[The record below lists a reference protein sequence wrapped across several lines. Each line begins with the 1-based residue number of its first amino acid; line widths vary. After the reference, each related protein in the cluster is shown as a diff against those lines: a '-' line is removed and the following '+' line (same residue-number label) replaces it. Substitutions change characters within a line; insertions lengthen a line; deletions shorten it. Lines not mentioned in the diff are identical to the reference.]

1 MLPFIDLKAQQKLIR
16 NKIDKRIKTVLDHGQ
31 YILGP
36 EVKELEKKLSLFTN
50 SEYVLCCSSGTDALL
65 LALLGLKLKASEGVI
80 VPAFSFASSAEV
92 MPLLGAIP
100 IFIDVESDTFN
111 LDPSKLAD
119 ALNTAS
125 KMGIKVKGI
134 MSVGLFGQP
143 ADMDPINEFAQNN
156 NLWVLDDAAQSF
168 GGIYNGNSVG
178 NLCEVTATS
187 FFPAKPLGCYGDG
200 GAIFTNNQEIYEIA
214 NSSHVHGMGKSRY
227 EYERIGMNA
236 RMSTIQ
242 AAILLEK
249 LEIFPSELIKRKVVA
264 DNYYKHLKDLNV
276 NIRFPLL
283 KSKFV
288 SSWAQY
294 TIILPDNINRSKLQ
308 EDLKSKNIPTAV
320 YYPIPLNEHKP
331 YNQYPVSKSGLKNTN
346 YLARKVLS
354 LPMHPYLNEDDIIY
368 ISKNIYEAFKNNSF
382 NFS

>member
-1 MLPFIDLKAQQKLIR
+1 MIPFIDLKAQQKLIR
-16 NKIDKRIKTVLDHGQ
+16 DKIDERIKTVLNHGQ

-36 EVKELEKKLSLFTN
+36 EVKELENKLSIYTN

-65 LALLGLKLKASEGVI
+65 LGLLGLKLKAGEGVI

-100 IFIDVESDTFN
+100 IFIDIEDDTFN

-119 ALNTAS
+119 AYETATEN
-125 KMGIKVKGI
+125 GIVVKGI

-143 ADMDPINEFAQNN
+143 ADMDPINEFAKNN

-168 GGIYNGNSVG
+168 GGKYHGNNVG

-200 GAIFTNNQEIYEIA
+200 GAIFTNDPEIYEIA

-227 EYERIGMNA
+227 EYDRIGMNA
-236 RMSTIQ
+236 RISTIQ

-249 LEIFPSELIKRKVVA
+249 LEIFPSELNKRQAVA
-264 DNYYKHLKDLNV
+264 NNYYKHLNDLNLK
-276 NIRFPLL
+276 IKLPLL
-283 KSKFV
+283 KSKFI

-294 TIILPDNINRSKLQ
+294 TIILPENINRDKLQ
-308 EDLKSKNIPTAV
+308 ESLKFNNIPTAV

-331 YNQYPVSKSGLKNTN
+331 YKNYPVSKSGLINTN
-346 YLARKVLS
+346 YLARNVLS
-354 LPMHPYLNEDDIIY
+354 LPMHPYLSEDDVIY
-368 ISKNIYEAFKNNSF
+368 ISKNIYEAFKNN
-382 NFS
+382 

>member
-1 MLPFIDLKAQQKLIR
+1 MIPFIDLKAQQKLIR
-16 NKIDKRIKTVLDHGQ
+16 EKIDERIKTVLDHGQ

-36 EVKELEKKLSLFTN
+36 EVKELERKLSIYTN

-65 LALLGLKLKASEGVI
+65 LALLGLKLKAGEGVI

-100 IFIDVESDTFN
+100 IFIDIEDDTFN
-111 LDPSKLAD
+111 IDPSKLAD
-119 ALNTAS
+119 TFNTATE
-125 KMGIKVKGI
+125 MGIIVKGI

-143 ADMDPINEFAQNN
+143 ANMDPINEFAKNN

-168 GGIYNGNSVG
+168 GGKYHGNNVG

-200 GAIFTNNQEIYEIA
+200 GAIFTNDPEIYEIA

-227 EYERIGMNA
+227 EYDRIGMNA
-236 RMSTIQ
+236 RISTIQ

-249 LEIFPSELIKRKVVA
+249 LEIFPSELNKRQAVA
-264 DNYYKHLKDLNV
+264 NNYYKHLNDLNLK
-276 NIRFPLL
+276 IKLPLL
-283 KSKFV
+283 KSKFI

-294 TIILPDNINRSKLQ
+294 TIILPENINRDKLQ
-308 EDLKSKNIPTAV
+308 ESLKFNDIPTAV

-331 YNQYPVSKSGLKNTN
+331 YKNYPVSKSGLINTN
-346 YLARKVLS
+346 YLARNVLS
-354 LPMHPYLNEDDIIY
+354 LPMHPYLSEDDIIY
-368 ISKNIYEAFKNNSF
+368 ISKNIYEAFKNN
-382 NFS
+382 

>member
-1 MLPFIDLKAQQKLIR
+1 MIPFIDLKAQQKLIR
-16 NKIDKRIKTVLDHGQ
+16 HKIDERIKTVLDHGQ

-36 EVKELEKKLSLFTN
+36 EVKELERKLSIYTN

-65 LALLGLKLKASEGVI
+65 LALLGLKLKAGEGVI

-100 IFIDVESDTFN
+100 IFIDIEDDTFN

-119 ALNTAS
+119 AFNTATE
-125 KMGIKVKGI
+125 MGIIVKGI

-143 ADMDPINEFAQNN
+143 ADMDPINEFAKNN

-168 GGIYNGNSVG
+168 GGKYHGNNVG

-200 GAIFTNNQEIYEIA
+200 GAIFTNDPEIYEIA

-227 EYERIGMNA
+227 EYDRIGMNA
-236 RMSTIQ
+236 RISTIQ

-249 LEIFPSELIKRKVVA
+249 LEIFPSELNKRQAVA
-264 DNYYKHLKDLNV
+264 NNYYKHLNDLNLK
-276 NIRFPLL
+276 IKLPLL
-283 KSKFV
+283 KSKFI

-294 TIILPDNINRSKLQ
+294 TIILPDNINRDKLQ
-308 EDLKSKNIPTAV
+308 ESLKFKDIPTAV

-331 YNQYPVSKSGLKNTN
+331 YKNYPVSKSGLINTN
-346 YLARKVLS
+346 YLARNVLS
-354 LPMHPYLNEDDIIY
+354 LPMHPYLSEDDIIY
-368 ISKNIYEAFKNNSF
+368 ISKNIYEAFKNN
-382 NFS
+382 

>member
-1 MLPFIDLKAQQKLIR
+1 MIPFIDLKAQQKLIR
-16 NKIDKRIKTVLDHGQ
+16 EKIDERIKIVLDHGQ

-36 EVKELEKKLSLFTN
+36 EVKELERKLSIYTN
-50 SEYVLCCSSGTDALL
+50 SEFVLCCSSGTDALL
-65 LALLGLKLKASEGVI
+65 LALLGLKLKAGEGVI

-100 IFIDVESDTFN
+100 IFIDIEDDTFN
-111 LDPSKLAD
+111 IDPSKLAD
-119 ALNTAS
+119 AFNTATE
-125 KMGIKVKGI
+125 MGIIVKGI

-143 ADMDPINEFAQNN
+143 ADMDPINEFAKNN

-168 GGIYNGNSVG
+168 GGKYRGNNVG

-200 GAIFTNNQEIYEIA
+200 GAIFTNDPEIYEIA

-227 EYERIGMNA
+227 EYDRIGMNA
-236 RMSTIQ
+236 RISTIQ

-249 LEIFPSELIKRKVVA
+249 LEIFPSELNKRQAVA
-264 DNYYKHLKDLNV
+264 NNYYKHLNDLNLK
-276 NIRFPLL
+276 IKLPLL
-283 KSKFV
+283 KSKFI

-294 TIILPDNINRSKLQ
+294 TIILPDNINRDKLQ
-308 EDLKSKNIPTAV
+308 ESLKFKDIPTAV

-331 YNQYPVSKSGLKNTN
+331 YKNYPVTKSGLINTN
-346 YLARKVLS
+346 YLARNVLS
-354 LPMHPYLNEDDIIY
+354 LPMHPYLSEDDIIY
-368 ISKNIYEAFKNNSF
+368 ISKNIYEAFKNN
-382 NFS
+382 

>member
-1 MLPFIDLKAQQKLIR
+1 MIPFIDLKAQQKLIR
-16 NKIDKRIKTVLDHGQ
+16 EKIDERIKIVLDHGQ

-36 EVKELEKKLSLFTN
+36 EVKELERKLSIYTN
-50 SEYVLCCSSGTDALL
+50 SEFVLCCSSGTDALL
-65 LALLGLKLKASEGVI
+65 LALLGLKLKAGEGVI

-100 IFIDVESDTFN
+100 IFIDIEDDTFN
-111 LDPSKLAD
+111 IDPSKLAD
-119 ALNTAS
+119 TFNTATE
-125 KMGIKVKGI
+125 MGIIVKGI

-143 ADMDPINEFAQNN
+143 ADMDPINEFAKNN

-168 GGIYNGNSVG
+168 GGKYHGNNVG

-200 GAIFTNNQEIYEIA
+200 GAIFTNDPEIYEIA

-227 EYERIGMNA
+227 EYDRIGMNA
-236 RMSTIQ
+236 RISTIQ

-249 LEIFPSELIKRKVVA
+249 LEIFPSELNKRQAVA
-264 DNYYKHLKDLNV
+264 NNYYKHLNDLNLK
-276 NIRFPLL
+276 IKLPLL
-283 KSKFV
+283 KSKFI

-294 TIILPDNINRSKLQ
+294 TIILPENINRDKLQ
-308 EDLKSKNIPTAV
+308 ESLKFNDIPTAV

-331 YNQYPVSKSGLKNTN
+331 YKNYPVSKSGLINTN
-346 YLARKVLS
+346 YLARNVLS
-354 LPMHPYLNEDDIIY
+354 LPMHPYLSEDDIIY
-368 ISKNIYEAFKNNSF
+368 ISKNIYEAFKNN
-382 NFS
+382 

>member
-1 MLPFIDLKAQQKLIR
+1 MIPFIDLKAQQKLIR
-16 NKIDKRIKTVLDHGQ
+16 DKIDERIKTVLDHGQ

-36 EVKELEKKLSLFTN
+36 EVKELENKLSIYTN

-65 LALLGLKLKASEGVI
+65 LALLGLKLKAGEGVI

-100 IFIDVESDTFN
+100 IFIDIEDDTFN
-111 LDPSKLAD
+111 IDPSKLAD
-119 ALNTAS
+119 TFNTATE
-125 KMGIKVKGI
+125 MGIIVKGI

-143 ADMDPINEFAQNN
+143 ADMDPINEFAKNN

-168 GGIYNGNSVG
+168 GGKYHGNNVG

-200 GAIFTNNQEIYEIA
+200 GAIFTNDPEIYEIA

-227 EYERIGMNA
+227 EYDRIGMNA
-236 RMSTIQ
+236 RISTIQ

-249 LEIFPSELIKRKVVA
+249 LEIFPSELNKRQAVA
-264 DNYYKHLKDLNV
+264 NNYYKHLNDLNLK
-276 NIRFPLL
+276 IKLPLL
-283 KSKFV
+283 KSKFI

-294 TIILPDNINRSKLQ
+294 TIILPDNINRDKLQ
-308 EDLKSKNIPTAV
+308 ESLKFKDIPTAV

-331 YNQYPVSKSGLKNTN
+331 YKNYPVSKSGLINTN
-346 YLARKVLS
+346 YLARNVLS
-354 LPMHPYLNEDDIIY
+354 LPMHPYLSEDDIIY
-368 ISKNIYEAFKNNSF
+368 ISKNIYEAFKNN
-382 NFS
+382 

>member
-1 MLPFIDLKAQQKLIR
+1 MIPFIDLKAQQKLIR
-16 NKIDKRIKTVLDHGQ
+16 DKIDERIKIVLDHGQ

-36 EVKELEKKLSLFTN
+36 EVKELERKLSIYTN
-50 SEYVLCCSSGTDALL
+50 SEFVLCCSSGTDALL
-65 LALLGLKLKASEGVI
+65 LALLGLKLKAGEGVI

-100 IFIDVESDTFN
+100 IFIDIEDDTFN

-119 ALNTAS
+119 AYNTATEL
-125 KMGIKVKGI
+125 GIIVKGI

-143 ADMDPINEFAQNN
+143 ADMDPINEFAKNN

-168 GGIYNGNSVG
+168 GGKYHGNNVG

-200 GAIFTNNQEIYEIA
+200 GAIFTNDPEIYEIA

-227 EYERIGMNA
+227 EYDRIGMNA
-236 RMSTIQ
+236 RISTIQ

-249 LEIFPSELIKRKVVA
+249 LEIFPSELNKRQAVA
-264 DNYYKHLKDLNV
+264 NNYYKHLNDLNLK
-276 NIRFPLL
+276 IKLPLL
-283 KSKFV
+283 KSKFI

-294 TIILPDNINRSKLQ
+294 TIILPDNINRDKLQ
-308 EDLKSKNIPTAV
+308 ESLKFNDIPTAV

-331 YNQYPVSKSGLKNTN
+331 YKNYPVSKSGLINTN
-346 YLARKVLS
+346 YLARNVLS
-354 LPMHPYLNEDDIIY
+354 LPMHPYLSEDDIIY
-368 ISKNIYEAFKNNSF
+368 ISKNIYEAFKNN
-382 NFS
+382 

>member
-1 MLPFIDLKAQQKLIR
+1 MIPFIDLKAQQKLIR
-16 NKIDKRIKTVLDHGQ
+16 EKIDERIKIVLDHGQ

-36 EVKELEKKLSLFTN
+36 EVKELERKLSIYTN
-50 SEYVLCCSSGTDALL
+50 SEFVLCCSSGTDALL
-65 LALLGLKLKASEGVI
+65 LALLGLKLKAGEGVI

-100 IFIDVESDTFN
+100 IFIDIEDDTFN
-111 LDPSKLAD
+111 IDPSKLAD
-119 ALNTAS
+119 TFNTATE
-125 KMGIKVKGI
+125 MGIIVKGI

-143 ADMDPINEFAQNN
+143 ADMDPINEFAKNN

-168 GGIYNGNSVG
+168 GGKYHGNNVG

-200 GAIFTNNQEIYEIA
+200 GAIFTNDPEIYEIA

-227 EYERIGMNA
+227 EYDRIGMNA
-236 RMSTIQ
+236 RISTIQ

-249 LEIFPSELIKRKVVA
+249 LEIFPSELNKRQAVA
-264 DNYYKHLKDLNV
+264 NNYYKHLNDLNLK
-276 NIRFPLL
+276 IKLPLL
-283 KSKFV
+283 KSKFI

-294 TIILPDNINRSKLQ
+294 TIILPDNINRDKLQ
-308 EDLKSKNIPTAV
+308 ESLKFKDIPTAV

-331 YNQYPVSKSGLKNTN
+331 YKGYPVSKSGLTNTN
-346 YLARKVLS
+346 YLARNVLS
-354 LPMHPYLNEDDIIY
+354 LPMHPYLSEDDIIY
-368 ISKNIYEAFKNNSF
+368 ISKNIYEAFKNN
-382 NFS
+382 

>member
-1 MLPFIDLKAQQKLIR
+1 MIPFIDLKAQQKLIR
-16 NKIDKRIKTVLDHGQ
+16 EKIDERIKTVLDHGQ

-36 EVKELEKKLSLFTN
+36 EVKELERKLSIYTN
-50 SEYVLCCSSGTDALL
+50 SEFVLCCSSGTDALL
-65 LALLGLKLKASEGVI
+65 LALLGLKLKAGEGVI

-100 IFIDVESDTFN
+100 IFIDIEDDTFN

-119 ALNTAS
+119 AYNTATEL
-125 KMGIKVKGI
+125 GIIVKGI

-143 ADMDPINEFAQNN
+143 ADMDPINEFAKNN

-168 GGIYNGNSVG
+168 GGKYHGNNVG

-200 GAIFTNNQEIYEIA
+200 GAIFTNDPEIYEIA

-227 EYERIGMNA
+227 EYDRIGMNA
-236 RMSTIQ
+236 RISTIQ

-249 LEIFPSELIKRKVVA
+249 LEIFPSELNKRQAVA
-264 DNYYKHLKDLNV
+264 NNYYKHLNDLNLK
-276 NIRFPLL
+276 IKLPLL
-283 KSKFV
+283 KSKFI

-294 TIILPDNINRSKLQ
+294 TIILPDNINRDKLQ
-308 EDLKSKNIPTAV
+308 ESLKFKDIPTAV

-331 YNQYPVSKSGLKNTN
+331 YKGYPVSKSGLTNTN
-346 YLARKVLS
+346 YLARNVLS
-354 LPMHPYLNEDDIIY
+354 LPMHPYLSEDDIIY
-368 ISKNIYEAFKNNSF
+368 ISKNIYEAFKNN
-382 NFS
+382 

>member
-1 MLPFIDLKAQQKLIR
+1 MIPFIDLKAQQKLIR
-16 NKIDKRIKTVLDHGQ
+16 HKIDERIKTVLDHGQ

-36 EVKELEKKLSLFTN
+36 EVKELERKLSIYTN
-50 SEYVLCCSSGTDALL
+50 SEFVLCCSSGTDALL
-65 LALLGLKLKASEGVI
+65 LALLGLKLKAGEGVI

-100 IFIDVESDTFN
+100 IFIDIEDDTFN
-111 LDPSKLAD
+111 IDPSKLAD
-119 ALNTAS
+119 AFNTATE
-125 KMGIKVKGI
+125 MGIIVKGI

-143 ADMDPINEFAQNN
+143 ADMDPINEFAKNN

-168 GGIYNGNSVG
+168 GGKYHGNNVG

-200 GAIFTNNQEIYEIA
+200 GAIFTNDPEIYEIA

-227 EYERIGMNA
+227 EYDRIGMNA
-236 RMSTIQ
+236 RISTIQ

-249 LEIFPSELIKRKVVA
+249 LEIFPSELNKRQAVA
-264 DNYYKHLKDLNV
+264 NNYYKHLNDLNLK
-276 NIRFPLL
+276 IKLPLL
-283 KSKFV
+283 KSKFI

-294 TIILPDNINRSKLQ
+294 TIILPDNINRDKLQ
-308 EDLKSKNIPTAV
+308 ESLKFKDIPTAV

-331 YNQYPVSKSGLKNTN
+331 YKSYPVSKSGLTNTN
-346 YLARKVLS
+346 YLARNVLS
-354 LPMHPYLNEDDIIY
+354 LPMHPYLSEDDIIY
-368 ISKNIYEAFKNNSF
+368 ISKNIYEAFKNN
-382 NFS
+382 

>member
-1 MLPFIDLKAQQKLIR
+1 MIPFIDLKAQQKLIR
-16 NKIDKRIKTVLDHGQ
+16 EKIDERIKIVLDHGQ

-36 EVKELEKKLSLFTN
+36 EVKELERKLSIYTN
-50 SEYVLCCSSGTDALL
+50 SEFVLCCSSGTDALL
-65 LALLGLKLKASEGVI
+65 LALLGLKLKAGEGVI

-100 IFIDVESDTFN
+100 IFIDIEDDTFN

-119 ALNTAS
+119 AYNTATE
-125 KMGIKVKGI
+125 MGIIVKGI

-143 ADMDPINEFAQNN
+143 ADMDPINEFAKNN

-168 GGIYNGNSVG
+168 GGKYHGNNVG

-200 GAIFTNNQEIYEIA
+200 GAIFTNDPEIYEIA

-227 EYERIGMNA
+227 EYDRIGMNA
-236 RMSTIQ
+236 RISTIQ

-249 LEIFPSELIKRKVVA
+249 LEIFPSELNKRQAVA
-264 DNYYKHLKDLNV
+264 NNYYKHLNDLNLK
-276 NIRFPLL
+276 IKLPLL
-283 KSKFV
+283 KSKFI

-294 TIILPDNINRSKLQ
+294 TIILPDNINRDKLQ
-308 EDLKSKNIPTAV
+308 ESLKFKDIPTAV

-331 YNQYPVSKSGLKNTN
+331 YKNYPVSKSGLINTN
-346 YLARKVLS
+346 YLARNVLS
-354 LPMHPYLNEDDIIY
+354 LPMHPYLSEDDIIY
-368 ISKNIYEAFKNNSF
+368 ISKNIYEAFKNN
-382 NFS
+382 

>member
-1 MLPFIDLKAQQKLIR
+1 MIPFIDLKAQQKLIR
-16 NKIDKRIKTVLDHGQ
+16 EKIDERIKAVLDHGQ

-36 EVKELEKKLSLFTN
+36 EVKELERKLSIYTN
-50 SEYVLCCSSGTDALL
+50 SEFVLCCSSGTDALL
-65 LALLGLKLKASEGVI
+65 LALLGLKLKAGEGVI

-100 IFIDVESDTFN
+100 IFIDIEDDTFN
-111 LDPSKLAD
+111 IDPSKLAD
-119 ALNTAS
+119 AFNTATE
-125 KMGIKVKGI
+125 MGIIVKGI

-143 ADMDPINEFAQNN
+143 ADMDPINEFAKNN

-168 GGIYNGNSVG
+168 GGKYHGNNVG

-200 GAIFTNNQEIYEIA
+200 GAIFTNDPEIYEIA

-227 EYERIGMNA
+227 EYDRIGMNA
-236 RMSTIQ
+236 RISTIQ

-249 LEIFPSELIKRKVVA
+249 LEIFPSELNKRQAVA
-264 DNYYKHLKDLNV
+264 NNYYKHLNDLNLK
-276 NIRFPLL
+276 IKLPLL
-283 KSKFV
+283 KSKFI

-294 TIILPDNINRSKLQ
+294 TIILPDNINRDKLQ
-308 EDLKSKNIPTAV
+308 ESLKFKDIPTAV

-331 YNQYPVSKSGLKNTN
+331 YKNYPVSKSGLINTN
-346 YLARKVLS
+346 YLARNVLS
-354 LPMHPYLNEDDIIY
+354 LPMHPYLSEDDIIY
-368 ISKNIYEAFKNNSF
+368 ISKNIYEAFKNN
-382 NFS
+382 

>member
-1 MLPFIDLKAQQKLIR
+1 MIPFIDLKAQQKLIR
-16 NKIDKRIKTVLDHGQ
+16 HKIDERIKIVLDHGQ

-36 EVKELEKKLSLFTN
+36 EVKELERKLSIYTN

-65 LALLGLKLKASEGVI
+65 LALLGLKLKAGEGVI

-100 IFIDVESDTFN
+100 IFIDIEDDTFN
-111 LDPSKLAD
+111 IDPSKLAD
-119 ALNTAS
+119 TFNTATE
-125 KMGIKVKGI
+125 MGIIVKGI

-143 ADMDPINEFAQNN
+143 ADMDPINEFAKNN

-168 GGIYNGNSVG
+168 GGKYHGNNVG

-200 GAIFTNNQEIYEIA
+200 GAIFTNDPEIYEIA

-227 EYERIGMNA
+227 EYDRIGMNA
-236 RMSTIQ
+236 RISTIQ

-249 LEIFPSELIKRKVVA
+249 LEIFPSELNKRQAVA
-264 DNYYKHLKDLNV
+264 NNYYKHLNDLNLK
-276 NIRFPLL
+276 IKLPLL
-283 KSKFV
+283 KSKFI

-294 TIILPDNINRSKLQ
+294 TIILPDNINRDKLQ
-308 EDLKSKNIPTAV
+308 ESLKFKDIPTAV

-331 YNQYPVSKSGLKNTN
+331 YKNYPVSKSGLINTN
-346 YLARKVLS
+346 YLARNVLS
-354 LPMHPYLNEDDIIY
+354 LPMHPYLSEDDIIY
-368 ISKNIYEAFKNNSF
+368 ISNNIYEAFKNN
-382 NFS
+382 

>member
-1 MLPFIDLKAQQKLIR
+1 MIPFIDLKAQQKLIR
-16 NKIDKRIKTVLDHGQ
+16 HKIDERIKTVLDHGQ

-36 EVKELEKKLSLFTN
+36 EVKELERKLSIYTN
-50 SEYVLCCSSGTDALL
+50 SEFVLCCSSGTDALL
-65 LALLGLKLKASEGVI
+65 LALLGLKLKAGEGVI

-100 IFIDVESDTFN
+100 IFIDIEDDTFN
-111 LDPSKLAD
+111 IDPSKLAD
-119 ALNTAS
+119 AFNTATE
-125 KMGIKVKGI
+125 MGIIVKGI

-143 ADMDPINEFAQNN
+143 ADMDPINEFAKNN

-168 GGIYNGNSVG
+168 GGKYNGNNVG

-200 GAIFTNNQEIYEIA
+200 GAIFTNDPEIYEIA

-227 EYERIGMNA
+227 EYDRIGMNA
-236 RMSTIQ
+236 RISTIQ

-249 LEIFPSELIKRKVVA
+249 LEIFPSELNKRQVVA
-264 DNYYKHLKDLNV
+264 NNYYKHLNDLNLK
-276 NIRFPLL
+276 IKLPLL
-283 KSKFV
+283 KSKFI

-294 TIILPDNINRSKLQ
+294 TIILPENINRDKLQ
-308 EDLKSKNIPTAV
+308 ESLKFNDIPTAV

-331 YNQYPVSKSGLKNTN
+331 YKNYPVSKSGLINTN
-346 YLARKVLS
+346 YLARNVLS
-354 LPMHPYLNEDDIIY
+354 LPMHPYLSEDDIIY
-368 ISKNIYEAFKNNSF
+368 ISKNIYEAFKNN
-382 NFS
+382 

>member
-1 MLPFIDLKAQQKLIR
+1 MIPFIDLKAQQKLIR
-16 NKIDKRIKTVLDHGQ
+16 EKIDERIKAVLDHGQ

-36 EVKELEKKLSLFTN
+36 EVKELERKLSIYTN
-50 SEYVLCCSSGTDALL
+50 SEFVLCCSSGTDALL
-65 LALLGLKLKASEGVI
+65 LGLLGLKLKAGEGVI

-92 MPLLGAIP
+92 IPLLGAIP
-100 IFIDVESDTFN
+100 IFIDIEDDTFN

-119 ALNTAS
+119 AYNTATEL
-125 KMGIKVKGI
+125 GIIVKGI

-143 ADMDPINEFAQNN
+143 ADMDPINEFAKNN

-168 GGIYNGNSVG
+168 GGKYHGNNVG

-200 GAIFTNNQEIYEIA
+200 GAIFTNDPEIYEIA

-227 EYERIGMNA
+227 EYDRIGMNA
-236 RMSTIQ
+236 RISTIQ

-249 LEIFPSELIKRKVVA
+249 LEIFPSELSKRQAVA
-264 DNYYKHLKDLNV
+264 NNYYKHLNDLNLK
-276 NIRFPLL
+276 IKLPLL
-283 KSKFV
+283 KSKFI

-294 TIILPDNINRSKLQ
+294 TIILPDNINRDKLQ
-308 EDLKSKNIPTAV
+308 ESLKSKNIPTAV

-331 YNQYPVSKSGLKNTN
+331 YKNYPVSKSGLINTN
-346 YLARKVLS
+346 YLARNVLS
-354 LPMHPYLNEDDIIY
+354 LPMHPYLSEDDIIY
-368 ISKNIYEAFKNNSF
+368 ISKNIYEAFKNN
-382 NFS
+382 

>member
-1 MLPFIDLKAQQKLIR
+1 MIPFIDLKAQQKLIR
-16 NKIDKRIKTVLDHGQ
+16 DKIDERIKTVLDHGQ

-36 EVKELEKKLSLFTN
+36 EVKELENKLSIYTN

-65 LALLGLKLKASEGVI
+65 LALLGLKLKAGEGVI

-100 IFIDVESDTFN
+100 IFIDIEDDTFN

-119 ALNTAS
+119 AYNTATEL
-125 KMGIKVKGI
+125 GIIVKGI

-143 ADMDPINEFAQNN
+143 ADMDPINEFAKNN

-168 GGIYNGNSVG
+168 GGKYHGNNVG

-200 GAIFTNNQEIYEIA
+200 GAIFTNDPEIYEIA

-227 EYERIGMNA
+227 EYDRIGMNA
-236 RMSTIQ
+236 RISTIQ

-249 LEIFPSELIKRKVVA
+249 LEIFPSELNKRQAVA
-264 DNYYKHLKDLNV
+264 NNYYKHLNDLNLK
-276 NIRFPLL
+276 IKLPLL
-283 KSKFV
+283 KSKFI

-294 TIILPDNINRSKLQ
+294 TIILPGNINRDKLQ
-308 EDLKSKNIPTAV
+308 ESLKFKDIPTAV

-331 YNQYPVSKSGLKNTN
+331 YKNYPVSKSGLINTN
-346 YLARKVLS
+346 YLARNVLS
-354 LPMHPYLNEDDIIY
+354 LPMHPYLSEDDIIY
-368 ISKNIYEAFKNNSF
+368 ISKNIYEAFKNN
-382 NFS
+382 

>member
-1 MLPFIDLKAQQKLIR
+1 MIPFIDLKAQQKLIR
-16 NKIDKRIKTVLDHGQ
+16 EKIDERIKIVLDHGQ

-36 EVKELEKKLSLFTN
+36 EVKELERKLSIYTN
-50 SEYVLCCSSGTDALL
+50 SEFVLCCSSGTDALL
-65 LALLGLKLKASEGVI
+65 LALLGLKLKAGEGVI

-100 IFIDVESDTFN
+100 VFIDIEDDTFN
-111 LDPSKLAD
+111 IDPSKLAD
-119 ALNTAS
+119 TFNTATE
-125 KMGIKVKGI
+125 MGIIVKGI

-143 ADMDPINEFAQNN
+143 ADMDPINEFAKNN

-168 GGIYNGNSVG
+168 GGKYHGNNVG

-200 GAIFTNNQEIYEIA
+200 GAIFTNDPEIYEIA

-227 EYERIGMNA
+227 EYDRIGMNA
-236 RMSTIQ
+236 RISTIQ

-249 LEIFPSELIKRKVVA
+249 LEIFPSELNKRQAVA
-264 DNYYKHLKDLNV
+264 NNYYKHLNDLNLK
-276 NIRFPLL
+276 IKLPLL
-283 KSKFV
+283 KSKFI

-294 TIILPDNINRSKLQ
+294 TIILPENINRDKLQ
-308 EDLKSKNIPTAV
+308 ESLKFNDIPTAV

-331 YNQYPVSKSGLKNTN
+331 YKNYPVSKSGLINTN
-346 YLARKVLS
+346 YLARNVLS
-354 LPMHPYLNEDDIIY
+354 LPMHPYLSEDDIIY
-368 ISKNIYEAFKNNSF
+368 ISKNIYEAFKNN
-382 NFS
+382 

>member
-1 MLPFIDLKAQQKLIR
+1 MIPFIDLKAQQNLIR
-16 NKIDKRIKTVLDHGQ
+16 NKIEERIKAVLDHGQ

-36 EVKELEKKLSLFTN
+36 EVKELEKKLSIYTGAK
-50 SEYVLCCSSGTDALL
+50 YVLCCSSGTDALL
-65 LALLGLKLKASEGVI
+65 LALLGLKLKAGEGVI

-100 IFIDVESDTFN
+100 IFIDIENETFN

-119 ALNTAS
+119 AFKTATE
-125 KMGIKVKGI
+125 MGIKVKGI

-143 ADMDPINEFAQNN
+143 ADMKPINEFAKNN

-168 GGIYNGNSVG
+168 GGKYYGNNVG
-178 NLCEVTATS
+178 NLCEVSATS

-200 GAIFTNNQEIYEIA
+200 GAIFTNDPEIYEIA
-214 NSSHVHGMGKSRY
+214 NSSHVHGMGKNRY
-227 EYERIGMNA
+227 EYDRIGMNA

-249 LEIFPSELIKRKVVA
+249 LEIFPSELNKRQAVA
-264 DNYYKHLKDLNV
+264 NNYHKHLNDLNLK
-276 NIRFPLL
+276 IKLPLL
-283 KSKFV
+283 KSKFI

-294 TIILPDNINRSKLQ
+294 TIILPDNINRDKLQ
-308 EDLKSKNIPTAV
+308 ESLKFKDIPTAV

-331 YNQYPVSKSGLKNTN
+331 YKNYPVSKSGLINTN
-346 YLARKVLS
+346 YLARNVLS
-354 LPMHPYLNEDDIIY
+354 LPMHPYLSEDDIIY
-368 ISKNIYEAFKNNSF
+368 ISKNIYEAFKNN
-382 NFS
+382 